1 MDDQAISL
9 VRREVRCETGITEP
23 QLEFTY
29 SAAPQP
35 PRFRQVEF
43 PWRYRS
49 NRRKPA
55 FEEFKLLRE
64 LLGRGNKL

>member
-1 MDDQAISL
+1 MTGLAKQS
-9 VRREVRCETGITEP
+9 RRLSIQGSSPE
-23 QLEFTY
+23 QFEF
-29 SAAPQP
+29 AFAPAPQP

-55 FEEFKLLRE
+55 YEEFKLLRE
-64 LLGRGNKL
+64 LLGRGNKP